1 MSSCYFLLIK
11 TYIMYIM
18 MLWLKLQI
26 KIYMLYRTAT
36 SGSAAGIVGVYCRCA
51 CVGVYC
57 RCVWCDHVEK

>member
-36 SGSAAGIVGVYCRCA
+36 SGSAAGIVGVHVQVCIVDVY
-51 CVGVYC
+51 GVTMLKSES
-57 RCVWCDHVEK
+57 V